1 MPKASDC
8 SPSGPVPRRRLNVLA
23 MLVVTSA
30 LFGCTDVIEKSEDF
44 DRHRFSG
51 LTMPYDRPGTIYF
64 DVKFNVDFPAD
75 SPEAEAV
82 RMRWLAGWLKQRG
95 LCPAGFDV
103 TKRRPFDYLEDNP
116 RGYQERWEVTCRAPL
131 PEK

>member
-8 SPSGPVPRRRLNVLA
+8 SPSGPAARPRRNVLA
-23 MLVVTSA
+23 MLVVTLA
-30 LFGCTDVIEKSEDF
+30 LGGCTDAIEKSEDF

-64 DVKFNVDFPAD
+64 DVKFNADFPAD

-82 RMRWLAGWLKQRG
+82 RMRWLAAWLKQRG